1 MSQTSKGYANF
12 LEVCA
17 QFCSLYKSF
26 TEDST
31 TSYIHVSF
39 LTNGISFLAN
49 GITFLANGI
58 PFLANGI
65 PFLANGVILLANGT
79 ACLASAS
86 LMSSQGNIS
95 TQLTLL
101 PCGYYPTRQDSYSL
115 SCAPTVRHFTKPP
128 PRCTVPRTLAVIL

>member
-31 TSYIHVSF
+31 TSYIQVSF

-58 PFLANGI
+58 PFLANG
-65 PFLANGVILLANGT
+65 VILLASGT